1 MGDAAHGNL
10 ELHAVKVGVLAMLS
24 VTYLGVTVCFVGII
38 FWESFFD
45 SFRLWVSELSGWER
59 LGGVEKVSVFW
70 QKGEIS
76 TATLKVKLAL
86 VPLHSLCMRITSSR
100 GRFLLDR
107 STHTNL

>member
-10 ELHAVKVGVLAMLS
+10 ELHAVKVGVLAILS
-24 VTYLGVTVCFVGII
+24 VAYLGVTVCFVGII
-38 FWESFFD
+38 FWESSFD

-76 TATLKVKLAL
+76 TATLNAYFSPK
-86 VPLHSLCMRITSSR
+86 PLTTAQTTLRPFPNPNAC
-100 GRFLLDR
+100 G
-107 STHTNL
+107 

>member
-76 TATLKVKLAL
+76 TATLR
-86 VPLHSLCMRITSSR
+86 LCRTVASSSR
-100 GRFLLDR
+100 RCE
-107 STHTNL
+107 

>member
-70 QKGEIS
+70 QKAHRGV
-76 TATLKVKLAL
+76 TRDDDGTRDG
-86 VPLHSLCMRITSSR
+86 RID
-100 GRFLLDR
+100 G
-107 STHTNL
+107 

>member
-76 TATLKVKLAL
+76 TATLIRPSLLAAPLRINTTRAAACVNSKAHLEKV
-86 VPLHSLCMRITSSR
+86 
-100 GRFLLDR
+100 
-107 STHTNL
+107 

>member
-38 FWESFFD
+38 FWQSFFD

-59 LGGVEKVSVFW
+59 LRGGKKCLFFDKRGMHAFAPLRGYAQVAQYVTVVS
-70 QKGEIS
+70 
-76 TATLKVKLAL
+76 
-86 VPLHSLCMRITSSR
+86 
-100 GRFLLDR
+100 LDGPR
-107 STHTNL
+107 ELWVGHF

>member
-10 ELHAVKVGVLAMLS
+10 EFACSQSWRKVGVLAMLS

-59 LGGVEKVSVFW
+59 LRGVEKVSVFG
-70 QKGEIS
+70 K
-76 TATLKVKLAL
+76 
-86 VPLHSLCMRITSSR
+86 R
-100 GRFLLDR
+100 GRSALR
-107 STHTNL
+107 SVLGGMPVPIP

>member
-38 FWESFFD
+38 FWQSFFG

-59 LGGVEKVSVFW
+59 LRGGKKCLFFDKRGMHAFAPLRGYAQVAQYVTVVS
-70 QKGEIS
+70 
-76 TATLKVKLAL
+76 
-86 VPLHSLCMRITSSR
+86 
-100 GRFLLDR
+100 LDGPR
-107 STHTNL
+107 ELWVGHF

>member
-76 TATLKVKLAL
+76 PATLRVLSISL
-86 VPLHSLCMRITSSR
+86 PVSCLHT
-100 GRFLLDR
+100 
-107 STHTNL
+107 

>member
-76 TATLKVKLAL
+76 TATLRRSDPPVKQCYFRPSGRRSATRPLA
-86 VPLHSLCMRITSSR
+86 C
-100 GRFLLDR
+100 
-107 STHTNL
+107 

>member
-10 ELHAVKVGVLAMLS
+10 EFACSQSWRKVGVLAMLS

-38 FWESFFD
+38 FWESFLD

-70 QKGEIS
+70 QKGEMS
-76 TATLKVKLAL
+76 TATLMHAFESPKSHVRDRLSHPK
-86 VPLHSLCMRITSSR
+86 SR
-100 GRFLLDR
+100 DFHKMA
-107 STHTNL
+107 SP

>member
-1 MGDAAHGNL
+1 M
-10 ELHAVKVGVLAMLS
+10 EIWSLHAVKVGVLAMLS

-38 FWESFFD
+38 FWESFLD

-76 TATLKVKLAL
+76 TATLSKSNF
-86 VPLHSLCMRITSSR
+86 VPLTVALRSCIS
-100 GRFLLDR
+100 R
-107 STHTNL
+107 STCNVPHALRI

>member
-38 FWESFFD
+38 FWGSFFD

-59 LGGVEKVSVFW
+59 LRGVKKYVCFLAKGGD
-70 QKGEIS
+70 QPCY
-76 TATLKVKLAL
+76 LK
-86 VPLHSLCMRITSSR
+86 
-100 GRFLLDR
+100 
-107 STHTNL
+107 

>member
-76 TATLKVKLAL
+76 PATLRADLFATQVRD
-86 VPLHSLCMRITSSR
+86 M
-100 GRFLLDR
+100 
-107 STHTNL
+107 

>member
-76 TATLKVKLAL
+76 TATLRVYYQVAQY
-86 VPLHSLCMRITSSR
+86 VTVVSLHGPRELWV
-100 GRFLLDR
+100 GQF
-107 STHTNL
+107 

>member
-70 QKGEIS
+70 HKFRNRRVKICGIAI
-76 TATLKVKLAL
+76 ATS
-86 VPLHSLCMRITSSR
+86 PSHSIAEVNKRW
-100 GRFLLDR
+100 DA
-107 STHTNL
+107 

>member
-59 LGGVEKVSVFW
+59 LRGGKKCLFFDKRGMHAFAPLRGYAQVAQYVTVVS
-70 QKGEIS
+70 
-76 TATLKVKLAL
+76 
-86 VPLHSLCMRITSSR
+86 
-100 GRFLLDR
+100 LDGPR
-107 STHTNL
+107 ELWVGHF